1 MMNVIILTGLAI
13 VLYTLLAVALGLPR
27 PADFLPIEWFGEVPE
42 GNYYKIVASSSRDY
56 STLYTIG
63 LGLAIAGLGFLLSK
77 FKARR
82 SGKGKIA

>member
-1 MMNVIILTGLAI
+1 MNVIILTGLAI

-27 PADFLPIEWFGEVPE
+27 PAEFLPIEWFGEVPE
-42 GNYYKIVASSSRDY
+42 GSIYKIVSSSSRDY

-63 LGLAIAGLGFLLSK
+63 LGLVSTGLGFLLRK
-77 FKARR
+77 IKARR